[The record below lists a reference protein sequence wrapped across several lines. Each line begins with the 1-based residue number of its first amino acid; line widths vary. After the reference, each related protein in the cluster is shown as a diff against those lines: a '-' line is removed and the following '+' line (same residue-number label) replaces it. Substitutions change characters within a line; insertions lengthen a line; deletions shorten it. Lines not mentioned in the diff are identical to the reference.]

1 MIHQIK
7 RNHKDYL
14 VVHTDLIVDDNGEII
29 TVPVSVQINIT
40 RVNSKKH
47 YAVYKQ
53 ANYLFNHPIQLK
65 KSSAVPVIQPK
76 PWYKF
81 W

>member
-7 RNHKDYL
+7 RNDKDYL
-14 VVHTDLIVDDNGEII
+14 VAHTDLIVDDNGEII
-29 TVPVSVQINIT
+29 TVPVSVQVNIT
-40 RVNSKKH
+40 KVDSKKH
-47 YAVYKQ
+47 YVVYKQ
-53 ANYLFNHPIQLK
+53 INYLFNHPIQLK
-65 KSSAVPVIQPK
+65 KSPTVPATQAK

>member
-7 RNHKDYL
+7 RNEKDYL
-14 VVHTDLIVDDNGEII
+14 VVHTDLIVDENGETI
-29 TVPVSVQINIT
+29 TVPVSVQVNIT
-40 RVNSKKH
+40 KVDPKQH
-47 YAVYKQ
+47 YIIYKQ
-53 ANYLFNHPIQLK
+53 INYLFNHTIQLK
-65 KSSAVPVIQPK
+65 KVSAVQATQVK